1 LTKGLIKVL
10 THINNECGQTFG
22 FNISDINRS
31 RSKVQV
37 ILQGGKYAF
46 RVDVFPFDK
55 AGILVKEEVIG
66 SIILY

>member
-1 LTKGLIKVL
+1 M
-10 THINNECGQTFG
+10 
-22 FNISDINRS
+22 
-31 RSKVQV
+31 
-37 ILQGGKYAF
+37 GGTYAF